1 MKWVGIILP
10 TIIAIASFIW
20 MPLSVWIQMN
30 QGLLVFL
37 GLLAAALVQ
46 IIPVTA
52 NFLQSDRLTPIE
64 AERLSAQLGKQQ
76 LYWIGLLA
84 STVAAV
90 VLVVIISALDK
101 KPTEIEIPK
110 LGRLDIGTIDIA
122 PGLSALVAF
131 AISFVLVK
139 MFGLFQGVIS
149 LQKLRSELV
158 INAAKRAAAEQV
170 KQASSEVSLPQ
181 QLVPDDY
188 GKIIR
193 PH

>member
-10 TIIAIASFIW
+10 TMIAVASFIW
-20 MPLSVWIQMN
+20 IPLTVWIQMN

-52 NFLQSDRLTPIE
+52 NFLQSDRLTPSE
-64 AERLSAQLGKQQ
+64 AERLSVQLGKQQ
-76 LYWIGLLA
+76 WYWIGLLA

-90 VLVVIISALDK
+90 VLVVIISVLENRTKFDV
-101 KPTEIEIPK
+101 PK
-110 LGRLDIGTIDIA
+110 FGKVDIGAIDIGPA
-122 PGLSALVAF
+122 LSALVAF
-131 AISFVLVK
+131 AVSFVLVK
-139 MFGLFQGVIS
+139 MVGLFQGVIS
-149 LQKLRSELV
+149 LQRLRSELV

-170 KQASSEVSLPQ
+170 KQASSEMNLPQ

-188 GKIIR
+188 GKIVR